1 MNKLV
6 SLNINQLVQCYK
18 TKSIDPKDVTKI
30 CLDLANKYKHLNCL
44 VSVCSEQAEEKAR
57 QSSERWQKERAIG
70 ELDGVPIAIKD
81 NFCVKGLPTT
91 CASRMLENFVPS
103 YNATP
108 FDRLDDAGAVLIGKT
123 NLDEFS
129 MGSGAVDSIFGPTK
143 NVWRSD
149 EGHIAGG
156 SSGGSAV
163 AVATGSCF
171 AALGSDTGGS
181 VRNPASYCGL
191 IGLKPTYGL
200 VSRHGLIPLVNSMD
214 VPAILSRSV
223 DDCVAILNAI
233 AGPDSKDATCI
244 RKHYSPIEIPKADDI
259 SMKNIRI
266 GIPREYH
273 CNGLSKDVLDT
284 WIKVADILEDSGAN
298 VVEVSL
304 PNTESSI
311 FVYTILNQSEV
322 SSNMARYD
330 GIEYGYRTKEWSST
344 EQFFA
349 INRQI
354 GFNSVIKN
362 RILCGNYFL
371 LSKNYDRYY
380 LKALKVRRAI
390 SNDFERVFHNKDKK
404 QNVDL
409 ILTPTTLSDAPLFT
423 EFTQN
428 SNRDQC
434 AVQDFCTQAANMAGI
449 PAVAI
454 PIRLSDRKLP
464 LSLQLMGPKNSEK
477 QLLTTAK
484 WIENQ
489 VNFPFFQFLQEK

>member
-1 MNKLV
+1 M
-6 SLNINQLVQCYK
+6 
-18 TKSIDPKDVTKI
+18 
-30 CLDLANKYKHLNCL
+30 
-44 VSVCSEQAEEKAR
+44 
-57 QSSERWQKERAIG
+57 
-70 ELDGVPIAIKD
+70 
-81 NFCVKGLPTT
+81 
-91 CASRMLENFVPS
+91 
-103 YNATP
+103 
-108 FDRLDDAGAVLIGKT
+108 
-123 NLDEFS
+123 
-129 MGSGAVDSIFGPTK
+129 
-143 NVWRSD
+143 
-149 EGHIAGG
+149 
-156 SSGGSAV
+156 
-163 AVATGSCF
+163 
-171 AALGSDTGGS
+171 GSDTGGS

-214 VPAILSRSV
+214 VPSILSRSV
-223 DDCVAILNAI
+223 DDCVTILNTI

-244 RKHYSPIEIPKADDI
+244 RKRYNPIEIPKAEDI

-266 GIPREYH
+266 GIPKEYH

-322 SSNMARYD
+322 SSNMSRYD

-349 INRQI
+349 VNRQI

-371 LSKNYDRYY
+371 LSKNYNRYY
-380 LKALKVRRAI
+380 MKALKVRRAI
-390 SNDFERVFHNKDKK
+390 SNDFERVFHSKDKK
-404 QNVDL
+404 QTVDL
-409 ILTPTTLSDAPLFT
+409 ILTPTTLSDAPLFE

-434 AVQDFCTQAANMAGI
+434 AVQDFCTQAANMAGKMI
-449 PAVAI
+449 LYDYLIYV
-454 PIRLSDRKLP
+454 R
-464 LSLQLMGPKNSEK
+464 MN
-477 QLLTTAK
+477 
-484 WIENQ
+484 
-489 VNFPFFQFLQEK
+489 